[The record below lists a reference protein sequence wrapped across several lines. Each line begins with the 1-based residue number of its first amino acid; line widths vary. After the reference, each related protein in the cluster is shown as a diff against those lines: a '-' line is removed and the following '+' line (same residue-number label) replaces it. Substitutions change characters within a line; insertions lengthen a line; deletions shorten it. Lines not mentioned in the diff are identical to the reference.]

1 MISATTAK
9 RAIFGS
15 VIAILVLTVLE
26 FPPPIG
32 FETRP
37 QTDVSPIW
45 LIFFVAILVIE
56 VATVPL
62 VYKRPKFGQAFGVTA
77 GIVNIVQVVSD
88 QAHLMQPEVAPLGYT
103 MLELTVTAV
112 SLALVYFSLALPT
125 RGTDDKARA
134 LPAQK
139 PTEVVRG

>member
-1 MISATTAK
+1 MISASKAK

-37 QTDVSPIW
+37 QSDVSPVW
-45 LIFFVAILVIE
+45 FVFFVAILVIE

-62 VYKRPKFGQAFGVTA
+62 IYKRPNLGQAFGVTA
-77 GIVNIVQVVSD
+77 GILNIVQVVAD
-88 QAHLMQPEVAPLGYT
+88 QAHLMQPQVAPLGYT
-103 MLELTVTAV
+103 MLEFTVAAV
-112 SLALVYFSLALPT
+112 SLALVYFSLALLT
-125 RGTDDKARA
+125 RGTEDKARA
-134 LPAQK
+134 LSAQK
-139 PTEVVRG
+139 ATGVVRT